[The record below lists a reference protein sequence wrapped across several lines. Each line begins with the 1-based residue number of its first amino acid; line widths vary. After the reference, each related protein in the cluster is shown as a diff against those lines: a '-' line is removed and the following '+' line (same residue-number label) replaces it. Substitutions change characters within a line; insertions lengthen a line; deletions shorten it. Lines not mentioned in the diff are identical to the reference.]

1 MATFQTCIFAHQKK
15 TNGSYLIKLRIT
27 HHRASRW
34 ISTNLIA
41 CPDDVSRGLKIKNE
55 KLNRKCRE
63 LENTCIDLCNE
74 LGYAVE
80 DMSIDELVARIK
92 AGLKGP
98 EHFQLDFAK
107 YIDTAA
113 AKMNPGTGGVYRTAL
128 NALRRYAGRDHIDIQ
143 EINTGFIRGFVQF
156 LESEPSQRGA
166 NRKSATDHT
175 PTRKGTR
182 AESLYLARIKTM
194 WNRAKEEFNDE
205 EMGIMPIKGNPF
217 KSIHIKA
224 AAPTSKR
231 AITPETIQRMIDLP
245 PFESLRV
252 QRARDCFLLS
262 FALMGMNSADMLT
275 CAPQKDGEIIYFRQ
289 KTSSR
294 RHDQAEM
301 RVLIEPCVQRL
312 VERYRDQ
319 TGRRL
324 FNFHLKYADRYSFS
338 KSLNKGLKVVG
349 KAVGVDDLT
358 FYAARHSMATIARTP
373 ESTETGKIGGAG
385 LEKYMVHEMLNHVD
399 PAMKV
404 TDIYLV
410 KDWSVLWNAN
420 KKLLGLFDWTNIAQ

>member
-1 MATFQTCIFAHQKK
+1 MATFRTCIFAHQKK
-15 TNGSYLIKLRIT
+15 ADGSYLIKLRIT

-41 CPDDVSRGLKIKNE
+41 RSEDVSRGLKIKNE

-63 LENTCIDLCNE
+63 LVDTCIDLCNE

-80 DMSIDELVARIK
+80 DMSIDELVTRIK
-92 AGLKGP
+92 SGLKGP
-98 EHFQLDFAK
+98 ERFQLDFSK
-107 YIDTAA
+107 YIDDAA
-113 AKMNPGTGGVYRTAL
+113 AKMNPGTGAIYRTAL
-128 NALRRYAGRDHIDIQ
+128 NALRRYAGRESIDIQ
-143 EINTGFIRGFVQF
+143 EINPGFIRGFVQF

-166 NRKSATDHT
+166 NRKSATDHI
-175 PTRKGTR
+175 PISKGTR

-205 EMGIMPIKGNPF
+205 EIGIMPIKGNPF
-217 KSIHIKA
+217 KSIRIKA

-231 AITPETIQRMIDLP
+231 AITSETIQCMINLP
-245 PFESLRV
+245 PFESLRIQV
-252 QRARDCFLLS
+252 ARDCFLLS

-275 CAPQKDGEIIYFRQ
+275 CAPPKDGEIVYFRQ

-294 RHDQAEM
+294 RQDQAEM
-301 RVLIEPCVQRL
+301 RILIEPCIQQL
-312 VERYRDQ
+312 IERYRDH

-324 FNFHLKYADRYSFS
+324 FNFYLKYTDRHSFS
-338 KSLNKGLKVVG
+338 RMLNDGLKVVG
-349 KAVGVDDLT
+349 EAVGINNLT

-373 ESTETGKIGGAG
+373 VSKESDKIGGAG
-385 LEKYMVHEMLNHVD
+385 LDKYMVHEMLNHVD

-410 KDWSVLWNAN
+410 KDWNVLWNAN
-420 KKLLGLFDWTNIAQ
+420 KKLLHLFDWTNVAR